1 MDYQFDQSV
10 AYRKLTK
17 LSNKFAK
24 LSLKEV
30 FKTDHERAKK
40 FSRSWKDCYL
50 DFSKQIINEE
60 ILSELLHLA
69 EEAGLSRGI
78 EAMFS
83 GEKINVNEN
92 RAVLHTALRD
102 LPSAVRLYDGEN
114 VMPAVHEVLDRMEDF
129 TKKVHQGVFLGASQK
144 KITDVVNIG
153 IGGSDLGPVM
163 VSEALKSEGS
173 KLQVHYVSNV
183 DGFHLEQT
191 LRGLDPENTLF
202 VIVSKTFTTQE
213 TMTNALAAKVWIS
226 EHLGEGAIAQHFV
239 AVSTNIPAA
248 KGFGIEE
255 AHVFG
260 FWDWVGGRYSLWGAV
275 GLSIMLEY
283 GAAVF
288 RELLEGAREMDEH
301 FRSTSFDQNLPVLLA
316 LIGIWNNNF
325 LHHPTLAILPYAQGL
340 HRFPAFLQQADM
352 ESNGKHCNKSGKRL
366 SYQSGPVIWGEA
378 GTNGQHAFYQLIHQG
393 TQVIPV
399 DFIAYVRPTSKYVDH
414 HQKLLANFIAQSEA
428 LMNGI
433 NFDDVCIELNEQGMP
448 PHQVMQLAPFKVFD
462 GNRPSTSMLWETLN
476 PRNLGALIAMY
487 EHKIFVQGWVWD
499 VYSYDQWGVELGKK
513 LAQRILPQIKGES
526 SLAHDSSTTELIRRS
541 KKIKVS

>member
-1 MDYQFDQSV
+1 MDYQFDQSA
-10 AYRKLTK
+10 AYQKLTE
-17 LSNKFAK
+17 LSHKYAN

-30 FKTDHERAKK
+30 FKSDPERVEK
-40 FSRSWKDCYL
+40 FSCSWNACYL
-50 DFSKQIINEE
+50 DFSKQLLNEE
-60 ILSELLHLA
+60 ILGELLRLA
-69 EEAGLSRGI
+69 EEAGLSAGI
-78 EAMFS
+78 EAMFT

-102 LPSAVRLYDGEN
+102 LPHAERLYEGEN
-114 VMPAVHEVLDRMEDF
+114 VMPAVHEVLNRMEDF
-129 TKKVHQGVFLGASQK
+129 TQRVHQGDFLGASK
-144 KITDVVNIG
+144 KVITDVVNIG

-173 KLQVHYVSNV
+173 KLKVHYVSNV

-191 LRGLDPENTLF
+191 LKSLNPESTLF
-202 VIVSKTFTTQE
+202 VVVSKTFTTQE
-213 TMTNALAAKVWIS
+213 TMTNALAAKDWVS
-226 EHLGEGAIAQHFV
+226 EHLGEEAVAQHFV

-288 RELLEGAREMDEH
+288 RELLEGAREMDAH
-301 FRSTSFDQNLPVLLA
+301 FRSASFDENLPVLLA

-366 SYQSGPVIWGEA
+366 NYQSGPVIWGEA

-393 TQVIPV
+393 TQIIPV
-399 DFIAYVRPTSKYVDH
+399 DFIAYVKPTSQYLDH

-433 NFDDVCIELNEQGMP
+433 NLDDVCNELNEQGMP
-448 PHQVMQLAPFKVFD
+448 PHQVMELAPFKVFD
-462 GNRPSTSMLWETLN
+462 GNRPSTSMLWEELN
-476 PRNLGALIAMY
+476 PKNLGALIAMY

-513 LAQRILPQIKGES
+513 LAQKILPQIKGES
-526 SLAHDSSTTELIRRS
+526 SFEHDSSTRELIRRS
-541 KKIKVS
+541 KKI

>member
-1 MDYQFDQSV
+1 MDYQFDSSV
-10 AYRKLTK
+10 AFNKLLA
-17 LSNKFAK
+17 LSNKYAK
-24 LSLKEV
+24 LSLTEL
-30 FKTDHERAKK
+30 FTSDTERAKR
-40 FSRSWKDCYL
+40 FSRSWNDCYL
-50 DFSKQIINEE
+50 DFSKQILNEE
-60 ILSELLHLA
+60 ILNELLLLA

-102 LPSAVRLYDGEN
+102 REDAERLYEGEN
-114 VMPAVHEVLDRMEDF
+114 VMPAVHAVLNRMEDF
-129 TKKVHQGVFLGASQK
+129 TKKVHRGDFLGASQK

-163 VSEALKSEGS
+163 VSEALKSEAAQL
-173 KLQVHYVSNV
+173 KVHYVSNV

-191 LRGLDPENTLF
+191 LKGLNPGKTLF
-202 VIVSKTFTTQE
+202 IIVSKTFTTQE
-213 TMTNALAAKVWIS
+213 TMTNALAAKSWIMD
-226 EHLGEGAIAQHFV
+226 HLGEGAIAQHFV

-248 KGFGIEE
+248 KNFGIEE

-275 GLSIMLEY
+275 GLSLMLEY

-288 RELLEGAREMDEH
+288 RSLLEGAREMDEH
-301 FRSTSFDQNLPVLLA
+301 FRNTSFDQNLPVLLA

-325 LHHPTLAILPYAQGL
+325 LHHPTLAVLPYAQGL

-366 SYQSGPVIWGEA
+366 NFQSGPVIWGEA

-399 DFIAYVRPTSKYVDH
+399 DFIAYVQPTSKYVDH

-433 NFDDVCIELNEQGMP
+433 NFDEVCKELADQGMP
-448 PHQVMQLAPFKVFD
+448 HYEIMQLAPFKVFD

-487 EHKIFVQGWVWD
+487 EHKIFVQGWIWD

-526 SLAHDSSTTELIRRS
+526 SLEHDSSTTELIRRS
-541 KKIKVS
+541 KKNMLS

>member
-10 AYRKLTK
+10 AYRKLTE
-17 LSNKFAK
+17 LSNKYAK
-24 LSLKEV
+24 LSLKEL
-30 FKTDHERAKK
+30 FKSDPERVKK
-40 FSRSWKDCYL
+40 FSCSWKACYL

-78 EAMFS
+78 EAMFT

-102 LPSAVRLYDGEN
+102 LPDAQRFYEGEN
-114 VMPAVHEVLDRMEDF
+114 VMPAIHEVLHRMEDF
-129 TKKVHQGVFLGASQK
+129 TRKVHQGDFRGASK
-144 KITDVVNIG
+144 KNITDVVNIG

-163 VSEALKSEGS
+163 VCEALKSEGS
-173 KLQVHYVSNV
+173 KLKVHYVSNV

-191 LRGLDPENTLF
+191 LKKLNPESTLF
-202 VIVSKTFTTQE
+202 IIVSKTFTTQE
-213 TMTNALAAKVWIS
+213 TMTNALAAKAWICD
-226 EHLGEGAIAQHFV
+226 ELGEDAIPQHFV
-239 AVSTNIPAA
+239 AVSTNISAA
-248 KGFGIEE
+248 QSFGIE
-255 AHVFG
+255 AKHVFG

-283 GAAVF
+283 GASVF
-288 RELLEGAREMDEH
+288 KELLAGAREMDEH
-301 FRSTSFDQNLPVLLA
+301 FRSTSFDHNLPVLLA
-316 LIGIWNNNF
+316 LVGIWNNNF

-340 HRFPAFLQQADM
+340 HRFPAYLQQADM

-366 SYQSGPVIWGEA
+366 TYQSGPVIWGEA

-393 TQVIPV
+393 TQIIPV
-399 DFIAYVRPTSKYVDH
+399 DFIGFVHPTSEYLDH

-433 NFDDVCIELNEQGMP
+433 NFDEVCKELHDQGMANDELIK
-448 PHQVMQLAPFKVFD
+448 LAPFKVFD
-462 GNRPSTSMLWETLN
+462 GNRPSTSMLWEELN

-487 EHKIFVQGWVWD
+487 EHKIFVQGWIWD

-526 SLAHDSSTTELIRRS
+526 SLEHDSSTIELIRRS
-541 KKIKVS
+541 KKNGVL